1 MSAPL
6 ETRHVEAIVALA
18 EELNFTRAASRLN
31 LTQPTL
37 SRQIE
42 QAETLLGFLI
52 CDRDSRGVAF
62 TAAGKIVAE
71 ECRRAKHHL
80 RLAQHRGLTA
90 YEGTEHLLLV
100 GHSPWIDHALLAL
113 VFEIKLPQ
121 FPRLKIE
128 LRSDVAPSLTRNLLE
143 GEIHVAIMTEPAE
156 NEALILTALSNS
168 PLHAVFPAEHPAA
181 EKFGIGLVDFA
192 SDAWAILR
200 ESADPELYSRFQ
212 EHARASRLRPKE
224 FHQIMTPHESACLV
238 AGRLAVSFL
247 PAGFAEQVSIPGV
260 VCRPLADDALRIA
273 TYTALR
279 RSDDSKLANAFV
291 RGYHRRFNEAQSM
304 PRTLFPL

>member
-1 MSAPL
+1 MGAPL

-62 TAAGKIVAE
+62 TEAGKIVAE

-80 RLAQHRGLTA
+80 RLAQHRGMTA
-90 YEGTEHLLLV
+90 HEGREHLLLV
-100 GHSPWIDHALLAL
+100 GHSPWIDRALLAL

-156 NEALILTALSNS
+156 NEALVLTPLSGA
-168 PLHAVFPAEHPAA
+168 PLYAVLPVEHPAA
-181 EKFGIGLVDFA
+181 EETRISLVDFA
-192 SDAWAILR
+192 
-200 ESADPELYSRFQ
+200 
-212 EHARASRLRPKE
+212 
-224 FHQIMTPHESACLV
+224 
-238 AGRLAVSFL
+238 
-247 PAGFAEQVSIPGV
+247 
-260 VCRPLADDALRIA
+260 
-273 TYTALR
+273 
-279 RSDDSKLANAFV
+279 
-291 RGYHRRFNEAQSM
+291 
-304 PRTLFPL
+304 

>member
-1 MSAPL
+1 MGAPL
-6 ETRHVEAIVALA
+6 ETRHIEAIVALA

-62 TAAGKIVAE
+62 TEAGKVVAE
-71 ECRRAKHHL
+71 ECRCAKHHL
-80 RLAQHRGLTA
+80 RLAQHRGMTTH
-90 YEGTEHLLLV
+90 EGTEHLLLV
-100 GHSPWIDHALLAL
+100 GHSPWIDRELLAL

-143 GEIHVAIMTEPAE
+143 GEIHVAIMTEPSE
-156 NEALILTALSNS
+156 NEALTLTPLSDS

-181 EKFGIGLVDFA
+181 EKSEIGLADFA
-192 SDAWAILR
+192 SDRWAILR

-212 EHARASRLRPKE
+212 EHVRLSRLRPKE
-224 FHQIMTPHESACLV
+224 LHQILTPHEASCLV
-238 AGRLAVSFL
+238 AGRLAVPSR
-247 PAGFAEQVSIPGV
+247 QIS
-260 VCRPLADDALRIA
+260 R
-273 TYTALR
+273 
-279 RSDDSKLANAFV
+279 
-291 RGYHRRFNEAQSM
+291 NESTPDWPHAQ
-304 PRTLFPL
+304 F